1 MYVVK
6 RPFKSF
12 GKFYAVGTV
21 ITDPTAIKRF
31 NGKVAEGKIVN
42 VTEQT
47 YDSAA
52 KYFKSKF
59 FVDLPPLALNSEEI
73 DDNQENTDDN
83 QESTDEVK
91 SDENQAEP
99 DKAPVVAVAKVSAV
113 SAK

>member
-21 ITDPTAIKRF
+21 IADPTAIKRF

-47 YDSAA
+47 YESAA
-52 KYFKSKF
+52 KYFKEKF
-59 FVDLPPLALNSEEI
+59 FVDLPPLTLNSEKA
-73 DDNQENTDDN
+73 DDNQEKTDDN
-83 QESTDEVK
+83 QT
-91 SDENQAEP
+91 EP
-99 DKAPVVAVAKVSAV
+99 EKAPVVAVAKVSAV

>member
-21 ITDPTAIKRF
+21 IADPTAIKRF

-47 YDSAA
+47 YESAA
-52 KYFKSKF
+52 KYFKEKF
-59 FVDLPPLALNSEEI
+59 FVDLPPLTLNSEKA
-73 DDNQENTDDN
+73 DDNQEKTDDN
-83 QESTDEVK
+83 QEKTD
-91 SDENQAEP
+91 DNQTEP
-99 DKAPVVAVAKVSAV
+99 EKAPVVAVAKVSAV